1 LKEDLKPIFFKLFHE
16 IQRRE
21 RRLKQFYEASII
33 LIAKLDKETTQNEN
47 CTSISLMN
55 IDSKIANKI
64 LAIEFYSTSNSLYT
78 TIKLVSFQGYKNAS
92 TYTNQ

>member
-1 LKEDLKPIFFKLFHE
+1 
-16 IQRRE
+16 
-21 RRLKQFYEASII
+21 
-33 LIAKLDKETTQNEN
+33 
-47 CTSISLMN
+47 MN